1 TVLIPLSGGGLIA
14 GIAAAI
20 KGLKP
25 EIRII
30 GISMQN
36 GAAMAASLKAGHPVS
51 VVEQQSLADSLGGGI
66 GPSNSVTFG
75 MVRALVDEV
84 VLLSEEE
91 IAAGIVHAY
100 A

>member
-1 TVLIPLSGGGLIA
+1 
-14 GIAAAI
+14 
-20 KGLKP
+20 
-25 EIRII
+25 
-30 GISMQN
+30 QN

-51 VVEQQSLADSLGGGI
+51 VVERQSLADSLGGGI
-66 GPSNSVTFG
+66 GLSNSVTFG

-100 A
+100 TQEREIIEGAAAVG